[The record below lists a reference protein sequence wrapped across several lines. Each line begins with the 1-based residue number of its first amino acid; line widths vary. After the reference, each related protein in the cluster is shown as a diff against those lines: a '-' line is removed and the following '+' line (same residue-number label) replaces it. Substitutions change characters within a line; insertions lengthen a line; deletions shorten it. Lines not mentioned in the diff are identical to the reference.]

1 MKRLLI
7 GLVLALA
14 AALPAWAQKTVT
26 FAYQDMMNPFR
37 WVQQSGEIEKATGY
51 KINWRQFGGGG
62 DVIRAMAS
70 GDVAIGEVGSAGVAT
85 AISQG
90 MDVELFWILED
101 IAAAEALVARDGSN
115 VNTVADLKG
124 KKVGVPFVSTT
135 HFHLLYA
142 MELAGL
148 KRTDVQILNMR
159 PPEIAAAWAR
169 GDIDATFIWDP
180 VLSTV
185 KKNGKVIVTSGE
197 LCKKGKCTFDGLIVS
212 KKFAAENPAFMTA
225 LVKAIAKADADYRAN
240 PKAWTA
246 DKDKVAAVA
255 KWSGG
260 KPEDVAAAMA
270 LYGFPSL
277 ADQASPTW
285 LGGGAERRRDQG
297 AHRDRQVP
305 EGRGAHPA
313 GGARLQQVGQCRVR
327 PGRDE
332 IAAAAAGVPTLDIHH
347 LGVRYA
353 TKTGTV
359 DALANVNLAMRDGDF
374 VVAIGASGCGKT
386 TLLSAIAGFLP
397 PTEGSIL
404 LDGRPVT
411 GPGADRGVVFQK
423 HALMPW
429 LNVIENVEFGLRM
442 RGVAARRAAAHRAG
456 QAGPRRAR
464 GVRAARDL

>member
-1 MKRLLI
+1 MKRLI
-7 GLVLALA
+7 AALVLALA

-37 WVQQSGEIEKATGY
+37 WVQQTGEIEKATGY

-90 MDVELFWILED
+90 MDVDLFWILED
-101 IAAAEALVARDGSN
+101 IAAAEALVARNGSGIN
-115 VNTVADLKG
+115 SVADLKG

-148 KRTDVQILNMR
+148 KRGDVQILNMR
-159 PPEIAAAWAR
+159 PPEIAAAWGR
-169 GDIDATFIWDP
+169 GDLDATFIWDP

-212 KKFAAENPAFMTA
+212 KKFAAENPQFMTA
-225 LVKAIAKADADYRAN
+225 LVKMIAKADADYRAN

-246 DKDKVAAVA
+246 DSAKTAAVA

-260 KPEDVAAAMA
+260 KPEDVADAMA

-277 ADQASPTW
+277 ADQAGPAW
-285 LGGGAERRRDQG
+285 LGGGANGG
-297 AHRDRQVP
+297 ATKALTETAKFLKD
-305 EGRGAHPA
+305 EGRI
-313 GGARLQQVGQCRVR
+313 QQ
-327 PGRDE
+327 
-332 IAAAAAGVPTLDIHH
+332 
-347 LGVRYA
+347 
-353 TKTGTV
+353 
-359 DALANVNLAMRDGDF
+359 LAPDYSKNVNPAFAEAAM
-374 VVAIGASGCGKT
+374 K
-386 TLLSAIAGFLP
+386 
-397 PTEGSIL
+397 
-404 LDGRPVT
+404 
-411 GPGADRGVVFQK
+411 
-423 HALMPW
+423 
-429 LNVIENVEFGLRM
+429 
-442 RGVAARRAAAHRAG
+442 
-456 QAGPRRAR
+456 
-464 GVRAARDL
+464 